1 MAGRRSMRLFMR
13 RKIPCTA
20 ARRRFSQLEAH
31 VVLPAENHRHSG
43 HHDVLRRAAM
53 EFDLAAWARYSFHM
67 NAVEFTT
74 DLSGAAVLPI
84 PREIAAQLPKSG
96 KARIIVL
103 TNEDTDEAQWRAG
116 AYEQFLRDDSAED
129 ALYES
134 LR

>member
-1 MAGRRSMRLFMR
+1 
-13 RKIPCTA
+13 
-20 ARRRFSQLEAH
+20 
-31 VVLPAENHRHSG
+31 
-43 HHDVLRRAAM
+43 M
-53 EFDLAAWARYSFHM
+53 EFDLTGWAAYSFCM

-74 DLSGAAVLPI
+74 ELSGAAVLPI

-103 TNEDTDEAQWRAG
+103 TDDATDEAEWRAG

-129 ALYES
+129 AVYDS